1 MARIQPFTHETL
13 NTLRSMPTETGAA
26 AVYRY

>member
-26 AVYRY
+26 VYRY